1 MRRLVGWP
9 PISCSM
15 GEVPWLLL
23 GPGRFYLSGTGRGA
37 ALALGLCLGEGG
49 VWVLTDLIRILI
61 RNLISGMTIKL
72 TKMAEVWFPSNMPTA
87 ALLL

>member
-15 GEVPWLLL
+15 GEVPRLLL

-49 VWVLTDLIRILI
+49 VWVLTDLIR
-61 RNLISGMTIKL
+61 NLISGMTIKL